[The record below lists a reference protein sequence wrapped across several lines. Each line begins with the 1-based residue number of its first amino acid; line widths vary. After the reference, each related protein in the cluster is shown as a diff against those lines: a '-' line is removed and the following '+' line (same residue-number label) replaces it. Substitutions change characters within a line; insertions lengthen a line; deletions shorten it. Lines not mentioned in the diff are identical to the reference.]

1 MTNEEQKIIDDF
13 HNLYHLGPADDGSI
27 YKRTTWMGT
36 PCFKCPM
43 DMWIYQEILYEVKP
57 DLIIET
63 GTYKGGSA
71 LYLAHLCDAL
81 SFGKI
86 VSIDIDVHIRPPHP
100 RIEYVTGSSDDTQLA
115 EKIFAQHPEAKKIMV
130 ILDSDHSEAHV
141 ARELEVFSKYVS
153 INSYLIVEDSNL
165 NGHPT
170 YASHGPGPFEAIE
183 KFLVTHP
190 DFISDKS
197 RERFLMTFNP
207 TGFLKRTR

>member
-13 HNLYHLGPADDGSI
+13 HNLYHLGPKEGGSI
-27 YKRTTWMGT
+27 YKRTTWMGI

-81 SFGKI
+81 GNGKI
-86 VSIDIDVHIRPPHP
+86 VSIDIDTHIRPTHP
-100 RIEYVTGSSDDTQLA
+100 RIDYVTGSSGDSLLA
-115 EKIFAQHPEAKKIMV
+115 KKILEQHPLAKKIMV

-141 ARELEVFSKYVS
+141 AKELEVFSKYVS
-153 INSYLIVEDSNL
+153 VNSYLIVEDSNL

-170 YASHGPGPFEAIE
+170 YSSHGPGPFEAIE
-183 KFLVTHP
+183 KFLITHP
-190 DFISDKS
+190 NFISDKS

-207 TGFLKRTR
+207 CGFLKRTY